1 MMIRAMAIA
10 FLILLLQ
17 LTAPCRAEDPLGRDW
32 PADERLP
39 LEQIDHTR
47 LDELLNRYVDPEGLV
62 DYSGWHES
70 NPDRQ
75 KLRDYLTHLSRAK
88 PEAVSSRE
96 SRLAYWINAYNA
108 VTIEGIL
115 RVYPTDSIRNHT
127 ARVIGYNIWTDLPLR
142 VAGRDYSL
150 DDIEHR
156 VLRKLGEPRIHF
168 ALVCASKGCPRLRNE
183 AWKSDELESQ
193 FTDNARHFF
202 AQPSNLSVSGD
213 GTIVLSPLLDWYGED
228 FGADQAVRMKALTPY
243 IPDAVRP
250 AWSQPA
256 PRITFNDYDWSLNDQ
271 QRKSRAP

>member
-1 MMIRAMAIA
+1 VSGLIV
-10 FLILLLQ
+10 LILFLSAY
-17 LTAPCRAEDPLGRDW
+17 APCQGEEPLGRDW
-32 PADERLP
+32 SADERLP
-39 LEQIDHTR
+39 LEQIDHTL
-47 LDELLNRYVDPEGLV
+47 LDELLQRYVDSEGLV
-62 DYSGWHES
+62 DYTGWQAS

-88 PEAVSSRE
+88 PEAASSRE

-108 VTIEGIL
+108 VTIKGIL

-142 VAGRDYSL
+142 VGGRDYSL

-183 AWKSDELESQ
+183 AWKSDQLDSQ
-193 FTDNARHFF
+193 LTDNTRHFF
-202 AQPSNLSVSGD
+202 SQPSNLSVSSD

-228 FGADQAVRMKALTPY
+228 FGADQAARMKALTPY
-243 IPDAVRP
+243 IPDALRS
-250 AWSQPA
+250 AWTQPA
-256 PRITFNDYDWSLNDQ
+256 PRITFGDYDWSLNDQ